1 MSAQKMACPACG
13 VLMNHHADKMDYGA
27 SLDDLGGLDRD
38 FGGVLQEIHYCP
50 KCGETAV
57 RNV

>member
-1 MSAQKMACPACG
+1 MSATKMACPACG
-13 VLMNHHADKMDYGA
+13 TLMNHHADKVDYEI
-27 SLDDLGGLDRD
+27 SLDDSSALNME

-57 RNV
+57 LNV

>member
-1 MSAQKMACPACG
+1 MSAPKMACPACG
-13 VLMNHHADKMDYGA
+13 ALMNHHADKVDYGA
-27 SLDDLGGLDRD
+27 SLGDPTAMDGD

-57 RNV
+57 RNA